1 MPKPS
6 SRGATFGA
14 IFHSSLIAALIGF
27 GLYVDRTDPLAPLA
41 ALAAGEQAALAREE
55 ASQQV
60 RQLVQ
65 WATLTGDHDGLPF
78 VVIDKAKAR
87 LFAFDDAG
95 HLRGSGPVLLGA
107 AHADEPG
114 AAATPAGRFMADA
127 WLSARV
133 DGIVWANAEGEL
145 ALHALPSP
153 WAPGR
158 GLQRLASARVEDKR
172 ISEGSLH
179 VAADFYR
186 ECLAAL
192 RSHPSIAYVIPETR
206 PIEQFFGS
214 YAADHWDLIAQS
226 ARRAP
231 ARSPL

>member
-1 MPKPS
+1 MSKS
-6 SRGATFGA
+6 SRRGATFGA
-14 IFHSSLIAALIGF
+14 IFHSSLIAALFGF
-27 GLYVDRTDPLAPLA
+27 GLYVDRTDPQAPLT
-41 ALAAGEQAALAREE
+41 ALAASEQAVLAREE
-55 ASQQV
+55 ASPQV

-65 WATLTGDHDGLPF
+65 WATLTGDHDSLPF
-78 VVIDKAKAR
+78 VVIDKARAR
-87 LFAFDDAG
+87 LFAFDGEG
-95 HLRGSGPVLLGA
+95 HLRGTGPVLLGA

-114 AAATPAGRFMADA
+114 AAATPAGRFVADA
-127 WLSARV
+127 WLSARG
-133 DGIVWANAEGEL
+133 DGIVWANADGEL
-145 ALHALPSP
+145 ALHALPSRL
-153 WAPGR
+153 APGR

-186 ECLAAL
+186 DCLGAL

-206 PIEQFFGS
+206 PVEYFFGS

-231 ARSPL
+231 GRRPS

>member
-1 MPKPS
+1 VSKPS
-6 SRGATFGA
+6 HRRSSFGA
-14 IFHSSLIAALIGF
+14 IFHTSLITALIGF
-27 GLYVDRTDPLAPLA
+27 GFYVDHADSIAPKGA
-41 ALAAGEQAALAREE
+41 ASQQAALAREQ

-60 RQLVQ
+60 KQLVE
-65 WATLTGDHDGLPF
+65 WATLTGDHGSLPF

-87 LFAFDDAG
+87 LFAFDG
-95 HLRGSGPVLLGA
+95 EGRLRGSGPVLLGA

-127 WLSARV
+127 WLSARG

-158 GLQRLASARVEDKR
+158 GLQRLASAHVEDKR

-186 ECLAAL
+186 EFLGTL

-214 YAADHWDLIAQS
+214 YAVDHWNLIAQS
-226 ARRAP
+226 PRRTP
-231 ARSPL
+231 ARSPS